1 MGQKESD
8 PRWMHCRTRIIS
20 EASRVGMDF
29 KTFPTIFLKNMSRV
43 SNAKSKHMGQA
54 QASRGELAQCALDL
68 GFG

>member
-1 MGQKESD
+1 MRQKESD

-29 KTFPTIFLKNMSRV
+29 KTSLTIFLKNVSRV
-43 SNAKSKHMGQA
+43 SNTKHMGRA

-68 GFG
+68 GFD